1 MQKIFTTLL
10 LTGSLCAFQTKA
22 QTVSTYI
29 GIPNSTTDPVNPNQ
43 PQATTFS
50 PWGMAFDNIGNFWF
64 TESENTFASPSVYG
78 NRLRMLQNTDGK
90 VYVRAGDPGRISGYY
105 NYPGSPTSRFRGTT
119 GIAFD
124 NAENIYVVDQENH
137 AIRKIGK
144 FSTIGN
150 AQDVSTFAGAGPN
163 ASFQGTAGDVDAT
176 GTAARFNRPSDIVF
190 DGNNSFYVSDFE
202 NNKIKRINA
211 TTGAVTT
218 YAGTGAADFADG
230 AVATAKFNG
239 PAGLAIANNKL
250 YVADQTNMR
259 IRVID
264 LATNVVSTLA
274 GTGNFGNVDGAAT
287 TTATFK
293 FPVDVAVAN
302 DGAVYVCEGL
312 QAGGYIRKIASGQV
326 TTFAGD
332 KGGATGTTNDVGTA
346 ARFNDPRSLYYD
358 AGGNKLY
365 VGDYGNNLIRVITL
379 PSTGTAPVAIIGTTA
394 TAGKVN
400 DVLTF
405 TDQSTNSPTTRIW
418 DISPND
424 HQFMNGTNSSS
435 ATIDVKFLG
444 VKVYTVTLQVSNASG
459 SDIATRNI
467 DISLTSVDDVQNQT
481 WITLY
486 PNPAEAQFTVKLP
499 EAGKATQVTVT
510 DLTGKEVYTTTSTN
524 KQITCP
530 TASFG
535 KGVYVVRVLNEGR
548 TSVHKLRVN

>member
-10 LTGSLCAFQTKA
+10 LTGSLCAFQAHA

-64 TESENTFASPSVYG
+64 TESENTFASPAVYG
-78 NRLRMLQNTDGK
+78 NRLRMLKNTDGK
-90 VYVRAGDPGRISGYY
+90 VYVRAGDPGRVSGYY

-137 AIRKIGK
+137 AIRKISK
-144 FSTIGN
+144 FTSVGN
-150 AQDVSTFAGAGPN
+150 AQDVSTFAGAKPTAN
-163 ASFQGTAGDVDAT
+163 YQGVSGDLDGDST
-176 GTAARFNRPSDIVF
+176 NARFYRPCDIVF
-190 DGNNSFYVSDFE
+190 DGNNTFYVSDFE
-202 NNKIKRINA
+202 NNKIKKINA
-211 TTGAVTT
+211 STRAVTT

-239 PAGLAIANNKL
+239 PSGLAIANNKL

-264 LATNVVSTLA
+264 LATNTVSTLA
-274 GTGNFGNVDGAAT
+274 GTGSFGNDDGAAT

-293 FPVDVAVAN
+293 FPVDVAVAA

-312 QAGGYIRKIASGQV
+312 QAGGYIRRIASGQV

-332 KGGATGTTNDVGTA
+332 KNGTTGTTNDVGTA

-365 VGDYGNNLIRVITL
+365 VADYGNNLIRVVTL
-379 PSTGTAPVAIIGTTA
+379 PSSGAAPVAAIGATA

-400 DVLTF
+400 DILTF
-405 TDQSTNSPTTRIW
+405 TDQSTNNPTTRIW

-424 HQFMNGTNSSS
+424 HQFMNGTSSSS
-435 ATIDVKFLG
+435 ASIDVKFLG
-444 VKVYTVTLQVSNASG
+444 VKVYTVTLQVSNANG

-467 DISLTSVDDVQNQT
+467 DISLTSVDDVMNQT
-481 WITLY
+481 WVMLY
-486 PNPAEAQFTVKLP
+486 PNPAAAQFTIELP
-499 EAGKATQVTVT
+499 ESGKATQVSVT
-510 DLTGKEVYTTTSTN
+510 DLTGKEVYSTSSSE

-535 KGVYVVRVLNEGR
+535 KGLYVVRVLNEGR